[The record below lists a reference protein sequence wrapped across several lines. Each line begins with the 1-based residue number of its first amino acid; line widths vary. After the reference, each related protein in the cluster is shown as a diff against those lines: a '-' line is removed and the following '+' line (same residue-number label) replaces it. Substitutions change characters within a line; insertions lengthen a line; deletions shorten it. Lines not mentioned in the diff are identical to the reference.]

1 VTRNPVRTAV
11 TVGASVLVVAAIVA
25 LGLWLWLGA
34 YAPLKALS
42 TGYAPGP
49 GIGADVQPV
58 TGSGGRPVFFPA
70 LRRTHTFDT
79 AVTLHNAGRFDV
91 TVTGLA
97 APKPSAAPWIGP
109 TELLAT
115 TSATASADPSELLPF
130 RQLRLSPGD
139 NAIIVVRFSLR
150 CNGVTTADLDTFAAR
165 IRLRYSYL
173 SIFTRTQTVRL
184 PFAVTLRCVGGPPA
198 TP

>member
-1 VTRNPVRTAV
+1 MTKRALGVS
-11 TVGASVLVVAAIVA
+11 VGALLVVAAVVA
-25 LGLWLWLGA
+25 VGLRLWLGT
-34 YAPLKALS
+34 YAPLEALS

-49 GIGADVQPV
+49 GVGSDVQPA

-70 LRRTHTFDT
+70 IRRTHTFDT
-79 AVTLHNAGRFDV
+79 AVTLHNGGRFNV

-97 APKPSAAPWIGP
+97 AANPSAAPWIGP
-109 TELLAT
+109 SRLLAT
-115 TSATASADPSELLPF
+115 TSGTASADPSELLPF
-130 RQLRLSPGD
+130 RRLRLSPGD
-139 NAIIVVRFSLR
+139 DAIVVVRFTLR
-150 CNGVTTADLDTFAAR
+150 CRGATTADPDTFADR

>member
-1 VTRNPVRTAV
+1 MTRNPVRTVV
-11 TVGASVLVVAAIVA
+11 TVGASVLVVAAVIAV
-25 LGLWLWLGA
+25 GLRLWLGA
-34 YAPLKALS
+34 YAPLEALS

-58 TGSGGRPVFFPA
+58 TGSGGRTVFFPVV
-70 LRRTHTFDT
+70 RRRRTFDT
-79 AVTLHNAGRFDV
+79 AVTLHNGGRFNV
-91 TVTGLA
+91 TITGLA
-97 APKPSAAPWIGP
+97 GPRPSAAPWIGP
-109 TELLAT
+109 SELLAT
-115 TSATASADPSELLPF
+115 TSGTASADPSDLLPF
-130 RQLRLSPGD
+130 QQLRLSPGD
-139 NAIIVVRFSLR
+139 NAIVVVRFSLR
-150 CNGVTTADLDTFAAR
+150 CKGATRADPDTFADR